1 MYYHCH
7 CNEILW
13 NTSIVV
19 HINILLSELYV
30 QYCTYNV
37 LSEVGKHFYISFCC
51 AISIFAFQR
60 IVRTTNCKA
69 VLSHPHHAFA
79 DFSRQRMNAASFLE
93 WGGGVLY
100 MPMWKNTKYVLKEQ
114 KFAPSP
120 FHNLYLLLRF
130 HRTTRIVWKKRV
142 CPPRLTILYC
152 ISLCIK

>member
-37 LSEVGKHFYISFCC
+37 LSEVGTHFYISFCC

-69 VLSHPHHAFA
+69 VLSHPHHAIA
-79 DFSRQRMNAASFLE
+79 DFSRQRRNAASFLE
-93 WGGGVLY
+93 WGGGGSLHANVKKHQICFERAKIRSVTIPQFIFAFALPSHYQDSVKKASMPTSVNYTLLY
-100 MPMWKNTKYVLKEQ
+100 ITV
-114 KFAPSP
+114 
-120 FHNLYLLLRF
+120 H
-130 HRTTRIVWKKRV
+130 
-142 CPPRLTILYC
+142 
-152 ISLCIK
+152 